1 MNIYT
6 TYALIENG
14 VVVEYPVNP
23 RVLIASTGDF
33 NVPWNWGGGE
43 LDGKTYAY
51 CHDKKPV
58 TTHEEITVET
68 TPYFDVEA
76 GLWYRG
82 YEIQPAP
89 PELVVE
95 RYGVAYTS
103 VRRAIAGMIA
113 QYSDAK
119 AQELGLTETQ
129 RADWTRFR
137 TEMQAVPQQAGYPFQ
152 FSWPVRPDSVE
163 NKMTLQVVRV

>member
-14 VVVEYPVNP
+14 AVIEYPVNP

-43 LDGKTYAY
+43 LGGKTYAY
-51 CHDKKPV
+51 CHDKKPP

-68 TPYFDVEA
+68 TPYFDIEMS
-76 GLWYRG
+76 LWYRG

-89 PELVVE
+89 PELISE
-95 RYGVAYTS
+95 RIEIAYTAS
-103 VRRAIAGMIA
+103 QQAIAYIIT
-113 QYSDAK
+113 QYSDAR
-119 AQELGLTETQ
+119 AQELELTETQ
-129 RADWTRFR
+129 RADWARFR

-152 FSWPVRPDSVE
+152 FKWPVFPDSTE